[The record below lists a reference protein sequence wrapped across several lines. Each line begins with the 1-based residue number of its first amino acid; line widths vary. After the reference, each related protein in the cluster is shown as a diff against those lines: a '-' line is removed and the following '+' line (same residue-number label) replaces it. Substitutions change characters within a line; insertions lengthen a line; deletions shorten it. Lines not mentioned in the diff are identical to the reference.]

1 MKLTIDNYEIE
12 IKAKSSYSNR
22 FNKNDTLDLLN
33 ILAIAFSNSRQRNE
47 IKGYTALANRD
58 DENYN
63 NIHDFLDSNGFFD
76 DLRN

>member
-12 IKAKSSYSNR
+12 IKAKSRYSNR

-47 IKGYTALANRD
+47 LEGYEALAKRD
-58 DENYN
+58 NKNFYN
-63 NIHDFLDSNGFFD
+63 INDFLDSNGFFD